1 MIFEQLCN
9 RSNLK
14 NLIIL
19 VGENIYALDP
29 TTIGFVLLF
38 SNGRGSGRRKM
49 ALKYTLSMISK
60 RRFQFIHITT
70 APVHNNKVM
79 KKILYEQG
87 SYYILIEYTTIFKE
101 FHKITLI
108 EAFFAVNAKKNLQYR
123 TVK

>member
-29 TTIGFVLLF
+29 TTIVFVLLF

-87 SYYILIEYTTIFKE
+87 SYYIFDRVYNNF
-101 FHKITLI
+101 
-108 EAFFAVNAKKNLQYR
+108 
-123 TVK
+123 

>member
-1 MIFEQLCN
+1 MLLIQL
-9 RSNLK
+9 L
-14 NLIIL
+14 L
-19 VGENIYALDP
+19 V
-29 TTIGFVLLF
+29 FVLLF